1 MQIDK
6 NARVPR
12 ADVSL
17 ESVALARLVAEVRT
31 GDVRPTMGAYNRTYN
46 RHNR

>member
-1 MQIDK
+1 MHVDK
-6 NARVPR
+6 GASATP

-17 ESVALARLVAEVRT
+17 GSVALSRVIAEVRT
-31 GDVRPTMGAYNRTYN
+31 GEVRRTVGAYNRTYN

>member
-1 MQIDK
+1 MRVDK
-6 NARVPR
+6 SLGSSR

-17 ESVALARLVAEVRT
+17 GSVALGRVIAEVRA
-31 GDVRPTMGAYNRTYN
+31 GEVQPTLGAYNRTYN

>member
-1 MQIDK
+1 MQVEK
-6 NARVPR
+6 VAGVAR

-17 ESVALARLVAEVRT
+17 GSVALARVIAEVRT
-31 GDVRPTMGAYNRTYN
+31 GQVRSIMGAYNRTYN

>member
-1 MQIDK
+1 MRADER
-6 NARVPR
+6 ASAER

-17 ESVALARLVAEVRT
+17 GSVALARLIAEVRT
-31 GDVRPTMGAYNRTYN
+31 GEVRPTSSAYNRTYN

>member
-1 MQIDK
+1 MHADK
-6 NARVPR
+6 SASAER

-17 ESVALARLVAEVRT
+17 GSVALARVIAEVRA
-31 GDVRPTMGAYNRTYN
+31 GEVRPTMGAYNRTYN

>member
-1 MQIDK
+1 MQVEEI
-6 NARVPR
+6 ARIAQ

-17 ESVALARLVAEVRT
+17 GSVALARVIAEVRS
-31 GDVRPTMGAYNRTYN
+31 GEVRSAMTAYNRTYN